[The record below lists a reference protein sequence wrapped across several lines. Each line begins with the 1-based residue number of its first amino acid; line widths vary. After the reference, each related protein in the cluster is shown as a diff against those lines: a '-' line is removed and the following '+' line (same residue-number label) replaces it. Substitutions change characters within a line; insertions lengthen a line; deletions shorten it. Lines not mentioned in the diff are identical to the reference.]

1 MDIDAFI
8 LQNINSPMV
17 PYRLVVEYAPQ
28 SPILTDKLEDKTLNP
43 EPSTRNRFYEGSQR
57 TPSQADITDL
67 STTRE
72 PLYTL
77 SPKPK
82 NKTQNPKPRHAKNL
96 HPVKPG
102 SCLRQGS
109 AVRGPSPA
117 KCAVAVA
124 RRDKARG
131 PLLAYREL
139 SELGSLLG
147 SFLFYWCHILLGIQ
161 TGTLI

>member
-82 NKTQNPKPRHAKNL
+82 QNPKP
-96 HPVKPG
+96 
-102 SCLRQGS
+102 
-109 AVRGPSPA
+109 
-117 KCAVAVA
+117 
-124 RRDKARG
+124 
-131 PLLAYREL
+131 
-139 SELGSLLG
+139 
-147 SFLFYWCHILLGIQ
+147 
-161 TGTLI
+161 